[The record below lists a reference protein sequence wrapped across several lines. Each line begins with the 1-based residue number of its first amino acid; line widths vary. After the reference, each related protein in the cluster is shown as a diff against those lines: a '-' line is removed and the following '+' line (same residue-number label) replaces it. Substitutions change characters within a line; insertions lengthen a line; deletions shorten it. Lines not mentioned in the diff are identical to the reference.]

1 MRLPAWRSSNP
12 MSEPLITL
20 DNVGFTYRTLTGILK
35 VHKFQALR
43 SISFDVRP
51 GETLGVIGSNGS
63 GKSTLL
69 KILARIYR
77 PDSGSIVFNA
87 GKISILSLALGFDP
101 RLSGADNAVL
111 SSMLL
116 GASFREATRLVD
128 GIIEFSE
135 LGKFAAQPVKTY
147 SSGMRARLGFSVALN
162 MQTDVLL
169 IDEALAVGDAKFK
182 EKSERAIVQRVTS
195 SQTVVLVSH
204 SEAQINRL
212 CDRAIWIEK
221 GQIALEGDPAL
232 VTNRYRE
239 STK

>member
-1 MRLPAWRSSNP
+1 
-12 MSEPLITL
+12 MSEPLISL
-20 DNVGFTYRTLTGILK
+20 YNVGFTYRTLAGLLK
-35 VHKFQALR
+35 VQRFQALQ
-43 SISFDVRP
+43 SISFDVRS
-51 GETLGVIGSNGS
+51 GETLGVIGANGS

-87 GKISILSLALGFDP
+87 RKVSILSLALGFDP
-101 RLSGADNAVL
+101 RLSGVDNAVL

-116 GASFREATRLVD
+116 GASFREATRLVE

-135 LGKFAAQPVKTY
+135 LGQFATQPVKTY

-182 EKSERAIVQRVTS
+182 EKSERAIVERVMS
-195 SQTVVLVSH
+195 NQTVVLVSH
-204 SEAQINRL
+204 SEAQIKRL

-221 GQIALEGDPAL
+221 GQIVLEGDPEL
-232 VTNRYRE
+232 VTHQYRE
-239 STK
+239 SAR

>member
-1 MRLPAWRSSNP
+1 MN
-12 MSEPLITL
+12 EPLIAL
-20 DNVGFTYRTLTGILK
+20 QNVGFTYRTLAGMFK
-35 VHKFQALR
+35 VNKFQALK

-87 GKISILSLALGFDP
+87 RKISILSLSLGFDP
-101 RLSGADNAVL
+101 RLSGVDNAVL

-116 GASFREATRLVD
+116 GASFREATQLVD
-128 GIIEFSE
+128 GIMAFSE
-135 LGKFAAQPVKTY
+135 LGEFANKPVKTY

-182 EKSERAIVQRVTS
+182 EKSERAIVERVTS

-204 SEAQINRL
+204 SEAQIKRL
-212 CDRAIWIEK
+212 CDRAVWIEK
-221 GQIALEGDPAL
+221 GELILEGDPVM
-232 VTNRYRE
+232 VTKEYSEAFR
-239 STK
+239 

>member
-1 MRLPAWRSSNP
+1 MN
-12 MSEPLITL
+12 EPLIAL
-20 DNVGFTYRTLTGILK
+20 QNVGFTYRTLAGMFK
-35 VHKFQALR
+35 VNKFQALK

-87 GKISILSLALGFDP
+87 RKISILSLSLGFDP
-101 RLSGADNAVL
+101 RLSGVDNAVL

-116 GASFREATRLVD
+116 GASFREATQLVE
-128 GIIEFSE
+128 GIMAFSE
-135 LGKFAAQPVKTY
+135 LGEFANKPVKTY

-182 EKSERAIVQRVTS
+182 EKSERAIVERVTS

-212 CDRAIWIEK
+212 CDRAIWIEQ
-221 GQIALEGDPAL
+221 GRILLEGDTAM
-232 VTNRYRE
+232 VTQRYRE
-239 STK
+239 STR